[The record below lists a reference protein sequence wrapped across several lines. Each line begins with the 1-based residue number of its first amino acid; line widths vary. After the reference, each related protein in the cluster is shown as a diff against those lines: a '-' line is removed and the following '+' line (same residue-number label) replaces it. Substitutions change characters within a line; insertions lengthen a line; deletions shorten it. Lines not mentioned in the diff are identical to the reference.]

1 MSIKKFTLYLL
12 YRNKEKRKIMKN
24 LELKNKV
31 QVKLEAFGYSADT
44 VADMLSSK
52 LFNQAL
58 NAGYKTPKQ
67 ISLYICNFH

>member
-1 MSIKKFTLYLL
+1 
-12 YRNKEKRKIMKN
+12 MKN

-31 QVKLEAFGYSADT
+31 QAKLEAFGYSADT
-44 VADMLSSK
+44 VALMLSSK
-52 LFNQAL
+52 LFDQAL